1 MEKVQNKMSLETKSI
16 AVHRDSRG
24 WLAEIFRPEILG
36 SKPGQ
41 INITT
46 AYPGACKANHYHK
59 KKNEWYC
66 VIKGK
71 MKLVLKDMKTSEM
84 QEVILDEDE
93 LKLVRI
99 KAGIAHGFKNIGN
112 DMLYL
117 LYYVD
122 MPYNPKNPDT
132 YPAELIK

>member
-1 MEKVQNKMSLETKSI
+1 
-16 AVHRDSRG
+16 
-24 WLAEIFRPEILG
+24 
-36 SKPGQ
+36 
-41 INITT
+41 
-46 AYPGACKANHYHK
+46 
-59 KKNEWYC
+59 
-66 VIKGK
+66 

-122 MPYNPKNPDT
+122 TPYNPKNPDT
-132 YPAELIK
+132 YPVELIK

>member
-1 MEKVQNKMSLETKSI
+1 MSLETKSI
-16 AVHRDSRG
+16 AVHRDGRG
-24 WLAEIFRPEILG
+24 WLAEIFKPEIIG
-36 SKPGQ
+36 SKFGQ
-41 INITT
+41 VNITT
-46 AYPGACKANHYHK
+46 AHPGVCKANHYHR

-71 MKLVLKDMKTSEM
+71 MKLVLKDMKTGKM
-84 QEVILDEDE
+84 QEAIFGEDE

-99 KAGIAHGFKNIGN
+99 KAGTAHGFKNIGK

-122 MPYNPKNPDT
+122 TPYNPKNPDT